1 MFRTKIEVREY
12 AMNKAIELLGT
23 STPVKDAVAKAQ
35 EIEKYI
41 MGSAELPETIDE
53 NEIINTALET
63 LGVVASH
70 WLAANGVAPCKAY
83 EPIQK
88 AEPETDKEK

>member
-1 MFRTKIEVREY
+1 
-12 AMNKAIELLGT
+12 
-23 STPVKDAVAKAQ
+23 
-35 EIEKYI
+35 

-88 AEPETDKEK
+88 AEPETNKEK